1 MQIEV
6 LPSSYRHPASDR
18 EIHIGMNK
26 VKKGISWFLAACLLT
41 VIPPGITAVPPTA
54 TLNVADYIPAFVDY
68 TLSNGLRV
76 VLAKDD
82 SAPVVAVNIWYRV
95 GAANDPPKR
104 SGFAH
109 LFEHMMFGGS
119 DNVGKGEFDAYLQAV
134 GGHSNASTNP
144 DYTDYWQV
152 LPGNQLPLALWLES
166 DRMASLNI
174 TQEAFDTERRV
185 VIQEFN
191 ERVLNPPYGR
201 TNYLYGQVPFRGYL
215 PYERPGI
222 GSIEDLKA
230 ATLEEAKAFHRK
242 YYIPNNA
249 TLVIAGD
256 INFEQTKT
264 LVQAYFGDIPPG
276 EPVVPILKQYPLP
289 DRFPVT
295 KTDPKTGCQI
305 GYQDT
310 VIDPLIDLPQVSYSV
325 VVPPRGDRDFYA
337 LTLLANI
344 LSGGESSRF
353 EQQIIR
359 QGLASSASAEVSEN
373 MGASLLIISGTP
385 NTDKSLKSVQSQ
397 LQEQLRK
404 AIDQGVTEAE
414 LARAKKMIEIDT
426 ISELRGSA
434 LNTTDVFQRFIY
446 QFGSPQALVKDME
459 NFNAVT
465 SADIQR
471 VAQTYLC
478 QKPTNILITL
488 KSGQEVLATYPG
500 KLVEP
505 IDVPIG
511 IQSLKPSSATPED
524 LAQLPAG
531 TVSRTQPPKPLPAKE
546 TKLPPYETFSL
557 KNGLKAIFVEDLE
570 IPKLQLSLFVA
581 GSDVAVPANKQ
592 GLPQLL
598 AEVITQGT
606 IDASSTEIAERVESV
621 GGSLSADAGL
631 EWMTVSADFPS
642 PNSEVA
648 FDSLADVVLKP
659 TFPQPAFNVAKSQML
674 TNLMELE
681 SDPSWLASR
690 QFSRIAYPKHP
701 YGFITSTQTLKKLT
715 RDDLIQ
721 FHNTFFKPNNSLL
734 VIVGDITLA
743 QAKVETQRVFGN
755 WQSGQ
760 VPNFLV
766 YPPNQMGDTSAI
778 YLIDRPEAEQTTIL
792 VGNLSLDSRNPDSYP
807 LLVANTVLGE
817 GPSGRL
823 FKNLRVDKG
832 YTYSAVSELND
843 GSNDVG
849 TFFVTTDVGKQYTGD
864 ALREILKELNT
875 IRSQPIPEKELAA
888 SKGLLLG
895 SFDLGLETP
904 ANVAYGLASYQLI
917 GLPLEDYR
925 NYPQKIAQVS
935 QEDVLKAAA
944 KYISSEPIIIVV
956 GDASVVKSQLNK
968 LGKVVVL
975 RAFRPKNTIPK

>member
-1 MQIEV
+1 
-6 LPSSYRHPASDR
+6 
-18 EIHIGMNK
+18 MNK
-26 VKKGISWFLAACLLT
+26 VNKSISWFLAALLLT
-41 VIPPGITAVPPTA
+41 VTPPGTTAVSTTA

-82 SAPVVAVNIWYRV
+82 TAPVVAVNLWYRV

-109 LFEHMMFGGS
+109 LFEHIMFGGS
-119 DNVGKGEFDAYLQAV
+119 ANVGKGEFDAYLQAI
-134 GGHSNASTNP
+134 GGDSNASTNP
-144 DYTDYWQV
+144 DYTDYWQI
-152 LPGNQLPLALWLES
+152 LPANQLPLALWLES

-174 TQEAFDTERRV
+174 TQEAFDTERQV

-201 TNYLYGQVPFRGYL
+201 TNNLYLTTTPLRGYL
-215 PYERPGI
+215 PYERPMI
-222 GSIEDLKA
+222 GSIEDLNA

-256 INFEQTKT
+256 IDFEQTKA

-276 EPVVPILKQYPLP
+276 EPAVPILKQYPLP
-289 DRFPVT
+289 AQFPVT
-295 KTDPKTGCQI
+295 KTDRKTGCKI

-310 VIDPLIDLPQVSYSV
+310 IVDPAIELPQVNYSV

-344 LSGGESSRF
+344 LGSGESSRF
-353 EQQIIR
+353 EQKVIR
-359 QGLASSASAEVSEN
+359 KGLASSASAEVLEN
-373 MGASLLIISGTP
+373 MGASLFVISGTP
-385 NTDKSLKSVQSQ
+385 NEGESLESVQSL
-397 LQEQLRK
+397 LQDQLRK
-404 AIDQGVTEAE
+404 VIAKGVTEAE

-426 ISELRGSA
+426 ISELRGSVW
-434 LNTTDVFQRFIY
+434 NTTDVFQRFIY

-459 NFNAVT
+459 NLNAVT
-465 SADIQR
+465 STDIQKI
-471 VAQTYLC
+471 AQTYLC
-478 QKPTNILITL
+478 EKPMNILITL
-488 KSGQEVLATYPG
+488 KTGQEVLATYPG

-511 IQSLKPSSATPED
+511 VQSLKPRSATPEE
-524 LAQLPAG
+524 LAKLPDGA
-531 TVSRTQPPKPLPAKE
+531 VSRTQPPKPLPAKE
-546 TKLPPYETFSL
+546 TKLPPYQTFSL
-557 KNGLKAIFVEDLE
+557 NNGLKAIFIQDRE
-570 IPKLQLSLFVA
+570 IPKLQISLFIR

-598 AEVITQGT
+598 ADVITQGT
-606 IDASSTEIAERVESV
+606 INASSTQIAEQVESV
-621 GGSLSADAGL
+621 GGAMEADAGL

-642 PNSEVA
+642 PDSQVA
-648 FDSLADVVLKP
+648 FNSLADVVLKP
-659 TFPQPAFNVAKSQML
+659 TFPQSAFDVAKSQML
-674 TNLMELE
+674 TNLSE
-681 SDPSWLASR
+681 SETNPAWLASR
-690 QFSRIAYPKHP
+690 QFTRIAYPQHP
-701 YGFITSTQTLKKLT
+701 YGFITSTETLNNLT
-715 RDDLIQ
+715 RNDLIK

-743 QAKVETQRVFGN
+743 QAKVETERVFGN
-755 WQSGQ
+755 WQSGK
-760 VPNFLV
+760 VPNFLT
-766 YPPNQMGDTSAI
+766 YPPNRMGDTSSI
-778 YLIDRPEAEQTTIL
+778 YLIDRPGAEQATIL
-792 VGNLSLDSRNPDSYP
+792 IGNLGLDARNPESYP

-864 ALREILKELNT
+864 AVLEIIKELKT

-895 SFDLGLETP
+895 HFALGLETP
-904 ANVAYGLASYQLI
+904 ANVAYALASYQLI
-917 GLPLEDYR
+917 GLPLEDYQ
-925 NYPQKIAQVS
+925 NYPQKISQVS

-956 GDASVVKSQLNK
+956 GDASLVKSQLEK
-968 LGKVVVL
+968 LGKVVVVPAL
-975 RAFRPKNTIPK
+975 LP